1 TCSRCASSS
10 STGWCRDSNP
20 IPANRAPCICAL
32 SSTGSPCTHCTARIQ
47 TEPSVH
53 YGPTC
58 DTLRS
63 RKRSPTTSPYERAG
77 NGHERVHVVGPEHPG
92 RARREVSAQRRHHDQ
107 PEHGR
112 CEHCEAERHGAAA
125 GAYRALRAQAVAYQG
140 CCERGDP
147 VAELG
152 HAFTF
157 GV

>member
-77 NGHERVHVVGPEHPG
+77 NGHERVHVVSPEHPG
-92 RARREVSAQRRHHDQ
+92 RARREISAQRRHHEQ
-107 PEHGR
+107 PSTVAASTVRARGTVQPQERIELSGR
-112 CEHCEAERHGAAA
+112 RLGLP
-125 GAYRALRAQAVAYQG
+125 GLLRAG
-140 CCERGDP
+140 
-147 VAELG
+147 
-152 HAFTF
+152 
-157 GV
+157 